1 MYAGKCGSLFC
12 LVFLKKRESQR
23 FSLLHHEKTLTNSNQ
38 YDIERNMIMCYD
50 KNERKLTNLDNSN
63 IALPSVQVSRE
74 LTTTNGCHVSLLFPG
89 MENPRIHHEIA
100 GMLIAA
106 FVKKRSNDHETS
118 ALPVQSIDQRAG

>member
-1 MYAGKCGSLFC
+1 M
-12 LVFLKKRESQR
+12 
-23 FSLLHHEKTLTNSNQ
+23 LHHEKTLTNSNQ

-50 KNERKLTNLDNSN
+50 MNERKLTNLDNSN

-74 LTTTNGCHVSLLFPG
+74 LMTTNGCHVSMLFPG
-89 MENPRIHHEIA
+89 TENPRIHHEIA

-106 FVKKRSNDHETS
+106 FVKKRSSDHETS

>member
-1 MYAGKCGSLFC
+1 MAL
-12 LVFLKKRESQR
+12 LTR
-23 FSLLHHEKTLTNSNQ
+23 LLHHDKDAQSSLL
-38 YDIERNMIMCYD
+38 YHIERIIMMCYD

-74 LTTTNGCHVSLLFPG
+74 LTTTNGCHVSLLFSG
-89 MENPRIHHEIA
+89 TENPRIHHEIA

-106 FVKKRSNDHETS
+106 FVKKRSSDHETS